1 MTRHAKP
8 EQRARPMTQYPSSGM
23 SVASGSPQ
31 LLPAAI
37 LAEQRRDAVNDAIDR
52 LQATLEDARN
62 MPSWGVGLVVVTSLL
77 CAIILLHALALMAAG
92 PCLWAMWKRRN
103 ARVERLLQEEQEEEQ
118 EAEMAEMAEMAEIAF
133 SPEEQVQDAQF
144 TARQKS

>member
-1 MTRHAKP
+1 M
-8 EQRARPMTQYPSSGM
+8 SGP
-23 SVASGSPQ
+23 SGSPQ
-31 LLPAAI
+31 LLPAL

-77 CAIILLHALALMAAG
+77 CAIILLHALALMATG

-103 ARVERLLQEEQEEEQ
+103 ARVERLLQEEH
-118 EAEMAEMAEMAEIAF
+118 EAEMEEVEEVAEVAEVEVEA
-133 SPEEQVQDAQF
+133 AQF